1 MSQQFATPQDA
12 LQHYGVKG
20 MKWGVRKSD
29 SGGKSKP
36 TSDEIK
42 SARIRTRA
50 RQRELGVQADKV
62 NLATGKKQEREAKK
76 FADMSTSYLKNP
88 DRVTAE
94 YLTRGEKVAL
104 TVLAVGIPGPGTAG
118 AAGLAGGT
126 VAGRAIVR
134 RSVRKANES

>member
-29 SGGKSKP
+29 SGGRSKP

-42 SARIRTRA
+42 SARIRNRA
-50 RQRELGVQADKV
+50 RERELGSQADKV
-62 NLATGKKQEREAKK
+62 NLSTGKKQEREAKK
-76 FADMSTSYLKNP
+76 FSEMSMSYLKNP
-88 DRVTAE
+88 DRVTSE

-118 AAGLAGGT
+118 ALGVAGGN
-126 VAGRAIVR
+126 AAARALVR
-134 RSVRKANES
+134 RDVRKANES